1 MITIKEI
8 ADQLGVSATTVS
20 NVLNG
25 RAGKMSQ
32 ETRQRVEEAL
42 LRNHYVKEK
51 KNNRGEPQHHLVAVY
66 ICLGKKKHVLT
77 DPFCGSLLEG
87 IDRELRKY
95 NRAMVCGTVDDN
107 ESFAKVLQN
116 SNLEGAILLGCEAEF
131 CTALVHQIPIP
142 IVFVDSYVE
151 GVDNIGLE
159 DYEGGYEMTSYLIG
173 QGHRKIAFFGDQQHP
188 MGSSLYRFRGLQKA
202 MEEHKLEFDKDDY
215 FYLPHHDNYR
225 HEVLRQFAQNVKKTG
240 YTAAF
245 FISDFLANEAIS
257 IFYSKGISV
266 PEDLSVTGFDDNI
279 YARLSRPML
288 TTMRQKPEE
297 KGKEAVG
304 LLMRRIYGEEV
315 PDRVR
320 KMKKSEFLQ
329 GIRHGIPICLG
340 YFSVSAAFGITAVRS
355 GLPLWT
361 AVLISLTNVTSAGQ
375 FAGVNLMVAGGS
387 MIEIAMTTLII
398 NIRYFLMSL
407 SVSQKVESK
416 MSMKKRLG
424 IAYGITDEIF
434 AVSMQQPRKLT
445 ASYMAGLILTPV
457 VGWTLGTFVGGAATQ
472 LMPQKLSSAMGI
484 ALYGMFIAIIIPPAR
499 EQKSV
504 LFTVILAIA
513 ASVAFSS
520 LPVLKHLS
528 GGWAIILI
536 TILVSGIAAWLFPRN
551 EEENAG

>member
-142 IVFVDSYVE
+142 IVFVDSYGE
-151 GVDNIGLE
+151 GFDNIGLE
-159 DYEGGYEMTSYLIG
+159 DYEGGHEMTSYLIG

-297 KGKEAVG
+297 KGKEAVA
-304 LLMRRIYGEEV
+304 
-315 PDRVR
+315 DRVR

-499 EQKSV
+499 EQKNV

>member
-1 MITIKEI
+1 
-8 ADQLGVSATTVS
+8 
-20 NVLNG
+20 
-25 RAGKMSQ
+25 
-32 ETRQRVEEAL
+32 
-42 LRNHYVKEK
+42 
-51 KNNRGEPQHHLVAVY
+51 
-66 ICLGKKKHVLT
+66 
-77 DPFCGSLLEG
+77 
-87 IDRELRKY
+87 
-95 NRAMVCGTVDDN
+95 
-107 ESFAKVLQN
+107 
-116 SNLEGAILLGCEAEF
+116 
-131 CTALVHQIPIP
+131 
-142 IVFVDSYVE
+142 
-151 GVDNIGLE
+151 
-159 DYEGGYEMTSYLIG
+159 
-173 QGHRKIAFFGDQQHP
+173 
-188 MGSSLYRFRGLQKA
+188 
-202 MEEHKLEFDKDDY
+202 
-215 FYLPHHDNYR
+215 
-225 HEVLRQFAQNVKKTG
+225 
-240 YTAAF
+240 
-245 FISDFLANEAIS
+245 
-257 IFYSKGISV
+257 
-266 PEDLSVTGFDDNI
+266 
-279 YARLSRPML
+279 
-288 TTMRQKPEE
+288 
-297 KGKEAVG
+297 
-304 LLMRRIYGEEV
+304 
-315 PDRVR
+315 
-320 KMKKSEFLQ
+320 MKKSEFLQ

-424 IAYGITDEIF
+424 IAYGIT
-434 AVSMQQPRKLT
+434 VSMQQPRKLT

-499 EQKSV
+499 EQKNV

>member
-1 MITIKEI
+1 
-8 ADQLGVSATTVS
+8 
-20 NVLNG
+20 
-25 RAGKMSQ
+25 
-32 ETRQRVEEAL
+32 
-42 LRNHYVKEK
+42 
-51 KNNRGEPQHHLVAVY
+51 
-66 ICLGKKKHVLT
+66 
-77 DPFCGSLLEG
+77 
-87 IDRELRKY
+87 
-95 NRAMVCGTVDDN
+95 
-107 ESFAKVLQN
+107 
-116 SNLEGAILLGCEAEF
+116 
-131 CTALVHQIPIP
+131 
-142 IVFVDSYVE
+142 
-151 GVDNIGLE
+151 
-159 DYEGGYEMTSYLIG
+159 
-173 QGHRKIAFFGDQQHP
+173 
-188 MGSSLYRFRGLQKA
+188 
-202 MEEHKLEFDKDDY
+202 
-215 FYLPHHDNYR
+215 
-225 HEVLRQFAQNVKKTG
+225 
-240 YTAAF
+240 
-245 FISDFLANEAIS
+245 
-257 IFYSKGISV
+257 
-266 PEDLSVTGFDDNI
+266 
-279 YARLSRPML
+279 
-288 TTMRQKPEE
+288 
-297 KGKEAVG
+297 
-304 LLMRRIYGEEV
+304 
-315 PDRVR
+315 
-320 KMKKSEFLQ
+320 MKKSEFLQ

-407 SVSQKVESK
+407 SVSQKVEN
-416 MSMKKRLG
+416 KRLG

-434 AVSMQQPRKLT
+434 AVSMQQPRELT

-499 EQKSV
+499 EQKNV

>member
-1 MITIKEI
+1 
-8 ADQLGVSATTVS
+8 
-20 NVLNG
+20 
-25 RAGKMSQ
+25 
-32 ETRQRVEEAL
+32 
-42 LRNHYVKEK
+42 
-51 KNNRGEPQHHLVAVY
+51 
-66 ICLGKKKHVLT
+66 
-77 DPFCGSLLEG
+77 
-87 IDRELRKY
+87 
-95 NRAMVCGTVDDN
+95 
-107 ESFAKVLQN
+107 
-116 SNLEGAILLGCEAEF
+116 
-131 CTALVHQIPIP
+131 
-142 IVFVDSYVE
+142 
-151 GVDNIGLE
+151 
-159 DYEGGYEMTSYLIG
+159 
-173 QGHRKIAFFGDQQHP
+173 
-188 MGSSLYRFRGLQKA
+188 
-202 MEEHKLEFDKDDY
+202 
-215 FYLPHHDNYR
+215 
-225 HEVLRQFAQNVKKTG
+225 
-240 YTAAF
+240 
-245 FISDFLANEAIS
+245 
-257 IFYSKGISV
+257 
-266 PEDLSVTGFDDNI
+266 
-279 YARLSRPML
+279 
-288 TTMRQKPEE
+288 
-297 KGKEAVG
+297 
-304 LLMRRIYGEEV
+304 
-315 PDRVR
+315 
-320 KMKKSEFLQ
+320 MKKSEFLQ

-387 MIEIAMTTLII
+387 
-398 NIRYFLMSL
+398 YFLMSL

-499 EQKSV
+499 EQKNV

>member
-1 MITIKEI
+1 
-8 ADQLGVSATTVS
+8 
-20 NVLNG
+20 
-25 RAGKMSQ
+25 
-32 ETRQRVEEAL
+32 
-42 LRNHYVKEK
+42 
-51 KNNRGEPQHHLVAVY
+51 
-66 ICLGKKKHVLT
+66 
-77 DPFCGSLLEG
+77 
-87 IDRELRKY
+87 
-95 NRAMVCGTVDDN
+95 
-107 ESFAKVLQN
+107 
-116 SNLEGAILLGCEAEF
+116 
-131 CTALVHQIPIP
+131 
-142 IVFVDSYVE
+142 
-151 GVDNIGLE
+151 
-159 DYEGGYEMTSYLIG
+159 
-173 QGHRKIAFFGDQQHP
+173 
-188 MGSSLYRFRGLQKA
+188 
-202 MEEHKLEFDKDDY
+202 
-215 FYLPHHDNYR
+215 
-225 HEVLRQFAQNVKKTG
+225 
-240 YTAAF
+240 
-245 FISDFLANEAIS
+245 
-257 IFYSKGISV
+257 
-266 PEDLSVTGFDDNI
+266 
-279 YARLSRPML
+279 
-288 TTMRQKPEE
+288 
-297 KGKEAVG
+297 
-304 LLMRRIYGEEV
+304 
-315 PDRVR
+315 
-320 KMKKSEFLQ
+320 MKKSEFLQ

-434 AVSMQQPRKLT
+434 AVSN
-445 ASYMAGLILTPV
+445 MAGLILTPV

-499 EQKSV
+499 EQKNV